1 MAAGGGQEGKTG
13 GPNEP
18 KGPEDLD
25 KFEPD
30 KGAMEWAEK
39 LGVEVNPDAKKQKL
53 HETAEEIDDDLK
65 RLKGTSNL
73 EDGLAWARKTGILDN
88 EDEPGEN
95 KPK

>member
-13 GPNEP
+13 GPNDPVE
-18 KGPEDLD
+18 PEDLD
-25 KFEPD
+25 RFEPD

-39 LGVEVNPDAKKQKL
+39 LGVEINPDAKKQKA
-53 HETAEEIDDDLK
+53 HEPLAEIEEDLK
-65 RLKGTSNL
+65 HLKDTSNL
-73 EDGLAWARKTGILDN
+73 EDGLQWARKTGILVN